1 MTNTSDTPPGA
12 DDETFVERP
21 DTVEAQRV
29 VSNDPRVVPDEVV
42 VENPTP

>member
-21 DTVEAQRV
+21 E
-29 VSNDPRVVPDEVV
+29 PRRLECPARRPDEVV
-42 VENPTP
+42 VENPDT

>member
-21 DTVEAQRV
+21 DSVETQRV
-29 VSNDPRVVPDEVV
+29 VRMTRASFR
-42 VENPTP
+42 TRSS